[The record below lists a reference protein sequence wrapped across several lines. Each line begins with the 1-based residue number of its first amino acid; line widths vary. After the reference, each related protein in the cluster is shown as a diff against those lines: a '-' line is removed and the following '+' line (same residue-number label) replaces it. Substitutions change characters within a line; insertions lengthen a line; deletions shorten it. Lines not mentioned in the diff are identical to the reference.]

1 MNRLKQII
9 GCILLLLLAGCEKDT
24 EPTNFAPKL
33 STGGA
38 SEITRTGAVINGTI
52 QKVASV
58 VKEFGFIY
66 SKSSSLSDN
75 EAIHIRIADD
85 SQTSFSAALQDLEDG
100 ATYYYCTFASSGYT
114 TVKGEVK
121 QFTTVSS
128 AVPSLG
134 KTELQGKQAETSLS
148 VGSRLIEDGGAPI
161 SLIGFCYIEKSAGK
175 EPVETDKVVNVS
187 LSGGQTEFTAVI
199 KELKAGTTYLVR
211 SYASNRKGTGYGPV
225 LEVATADDESPKL
238 KTNEVGNC
246 GGSWADAVG
255 ELLSEGASE
264 VVEKG
269 FCWTTDSSVEPVYTD
284 VNNRLI
290 VSGKGLS
297 GKITGLKGSTQYYM
311 RAYARNSTRVAYGNT
326 VTFTT
331 SPLTVPVLS
340 QSVVSDIQAYTAVAK
355 ASITN
360 NGNGI
365 ITETGYCIS
374 ELSEPTERTP
384 VDAVNN
390 EFTVNLS
397 GLKHST
403 SYYIRFY
410 AVNEA
415 GIAYGPAIRFTMLQV
430 TPPSVGGLL
439 ISDVTPY
446 GMKCTAEV
454 IDMNN
459 GTVIRWGFCYSATN
473 SLPNV
478 EDGKDK
484 FIEVGANEDFVTV
497 LNDLLANTT
506 YYIRAFAENEE
517 GFGYSS
523 VQSQK
528 TAPSTEPGEGDVEIP
543 DIKD

>member
-1 MNRLKQII
+1 MNKLKYII
-9 GCILLLLLAGCEKDT
+9 GGMLLLLAAGCEKDT

-33 STGGA
+33 STGEA
-38 SEITRTGAVINGTI
+38 SVITRTSAVISGTI
-52 QKVASV
+52 QKQSSV

-75 EAIHIRIADD
+75 EATHIRIPDETQA
-85 SQTSFSAALQDLEDG
+85 SFSATLQDLEDG
-100 ATYYYCTFASSGYT
+100 TTYYYCTYANSGYT
-114 TVKGEVK
+114 TVKGGVK
-121 QFTTVSS
+121 QFSTVSS
-128 AVPSLG
+128 VVPSLG
-134 KTELQGKQAETSLS
+134 VTELVGKQEETSLT
-148 VGSRLIEDGGAPI
+148 VGSKLIEDGGAPV

-175 EPVETDKVVNVS
+175 DPVETDKVVNVT
-187 LSGGQTEFTAVI
+187 LSGGQAEFNATI
-199 KELKAGTTYLVR
+199 RELKAGTTYLIR
-211 SYASNRKGTGYGPV
+211 SYASNRKGTGYGQI

-238 KTNEVGNC
+238 KTSEVGNC

-255 ELLSEGASE
+255 ELVSEGASA

-290 VSGKGLS
+290 VSGERLS

-331 SPLTVPVLS
+331 SSLTVPVLS
-340 QSVVSDIQAYTAVAK
+340 QPVISDIQAYTAVAK

-374 ELSEPTERTP
+374 ELSEPAERTP

-390 EFTVNLS
+390 EFAVNLS

-430 TPPSVGGLL
+430 APPSLGELL
-439 ISDVTPY
+439 ISDVTPNE
-446 GMKCTAEV
+446 MKCTAEV
-454 IDMNN
+454 TGMNN
-459 GTVIRWGFCYSATN
+459 GTVIRRGFCYSATN
-473 SLPNV
+473 PSPTMENSA
-478 EDGKDK
+478 DK
-484 FIEVGANEDFVTV
+484 FIEVGADEDFVAV
-497 LNDLLANTT
+497 LSGLLANTT
-506 YYIRAFAENEE
+506 YYICAFAENEE